1 VELRRAIHRRLGGA
15 VLVAVLAGCV
25 SLISADSSLAL
36 TNVGQAPGPA
46 SSPCSADTFLQ
57 TGVASG
63 TSYTVQN
70 AGVIVNWGFWTGSPV
85 ASDLKLKVGR
95 PSGAGATIVGE
106 DPATGA
112 TPNADNTFGARIPVQ
127 AGDDIGIYTSG
138 TGPCS
143 IPAGTSDT
151 FAYVSGD
158 LAPGSFSAFSSA
170 NSFKFPVDATVE
182 PDADQDGFGDHTQD
196 YCDTDPTTQGPC
208 RPASVEFGSEVPGV
222 STPPQTITLSNTS
235 PSLQLAIVTIAT
247 SGDFKVSSDG
257 CSGHNLGQGASCQ
270 VGVLFDPT
278 AAGIRTGT
286 LSITDPAANGSPH
299 TIALSGTGAF
309 PGGTPTGATP
319 TGATPTGGT
328 ATGERAAALN
338 RCKKQARKHDWSH
351 ARLRKCKRKAR
362 LLPI

>member
-1 VELRRAIHRRLGGA
+1 
-15 VLVAVLAGCV
+15 LVAVLAGCV

-36 TNVGQAPGPA
+36 PNVGQAPGPA
-46 SSPCSADTFLQ
+46 SSPCSPDTFLQ

-63 TSYTVQN
+63 TSYTVQS
-70 AGVIVNWGFWTGSPV
+70 AGVIVFWDFWTGSPV
-85 ASDLKLKVGR
+85 PSDLKLKVGR

-127 AGDDIGIYTSG
+127 AGDDIEIYTSG

-151 FAYVSGD
+151 FAYASGD
-158 LAPGSFSAFSSA
+158 LAPGSFSVFSSA
-170 NSFKFPVDATVE
+170 NSFKFPVDALVE

-208 RPASVEFGSEVPGV
+208 RPGSVEFGSEVPGI

-235 PSLQLAIVTIAT
+235 PSLQLSIVTIAT

-257 CSGHNLGQGASCQ
+257 CSGRNIGQGGSCQ

-286 LSITDPAANGSPH
+286 LSIDDPAANGSPH

-319 TGATPTGGT
+319 TATPTGGT
-328 ATGERAAALN
+328 ATGERAAALKK
-338 RCKKQARKHDWSH
+338 CKKKRSAR
-351 ARLRKCKRKAR
+351 ARRRCRKRAR
-362 LLPI
+362 LLPL